1 MNRTSGQREIE
12 ATCSKLHFHLLL
24 CLFLGLKNTS
34 CISASSNSKPSP
46 GRVNSE
52 GSFPRP
58 LAELALAS
66 VATWKGIYSGTSKWR
81 LEETAEL
88 DSEIDSIFISFIA
101 SVINVKLNNL
111 AKRMCIYVCACA
123 HSELG
128 VVFISFWRYFDTSI
142 YKLDLVL
149 CPESHISTSSCLCS
163 HARSCAKIIIPW
175 ILEPCNAIT
184 YWTILWKKLEVLFC
198 ICTYQV

>member
-101 SVINVKLNNL
+101 SVINVKPNNL
-111 AKRMCIYVCACA
+111 AKRMCVYVCACA
-123 HSELG
+123 HSECCFHKFLEIFWHFHIQARFS
-128 VVFISFWRYFDTSI
+128 VMTWVTHLYKQLFVF
-142 YKLDLVL
+142 
-149 CPESHISTSSCLCS
+149 SC
-163 HARSCAKIIIPW
+163 
-175 ILEPCNAIT
+175 
-184 YWTILWKKLEVLFC
+184 
-198 ICTYQV
+198 